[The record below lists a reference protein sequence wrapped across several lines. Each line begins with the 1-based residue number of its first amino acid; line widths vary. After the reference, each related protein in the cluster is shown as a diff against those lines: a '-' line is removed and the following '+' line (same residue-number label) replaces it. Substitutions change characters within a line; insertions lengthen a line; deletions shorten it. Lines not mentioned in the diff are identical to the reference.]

1 MTFNY
6 SASQATATRLLTK
19 FGRNVTR
26 HAYTVGA
33 YDPSTGSAT
42 ATATDSTR
50 IAAVLDYS
58 DQSRSGERYVRGNLV
73 IASDKKLLLDGTGPA
88 TVTDE
93 YTVGSE
99 RYSVVSVKEL
109 NPAGT
114 SVMYE
119 IHARLL

>member
-6 SASQATATRLLTK
+6 SASQATATWLLTK

-26 HAYTVGA
+26 HSYTVGA
-33 YDPSTGSAT
+33 YDPATGSST
-42 ATATDSTR
+42 ATSTDSTR

-88 TVTDE
+88 AVTDE

-99 RYSVVSVKEL
+99 RYSVVSVKEI